1 MDLIVLGSDYN
12 QTFQIPGSAPYHVLP
27 KNRKNSNLNQYHG
40 QDLILTHGL
49 MCKIRQR

>member
-12 QTFQIPGSAPYHVLP
+12 QTFQIPGSSPYHLLI
-27 KNRKNSNLNQYHG
+27 KNQKNSNLNRYHG
-40 QDLILTHGL
+40 QDLILTGGL

>member
-12 QTFQIPGSAPYHVLP
+12 QTFQIPDSAPYRLLP
-27 KNRKNSNLNQYHG
+27 ENWRNLNLNPYHG

-49 MCKIRQR
+49 MCKISQT

>member
-1 MDLIVLGSDYN
+1 MDLIVLGSNCN
-12 QTFQIPGSAPYHVLP
+12 QTFQIPGSAPYHLLL
-27 KNRKNSNLNQYHG
+27 KNQKNSNQNQYHG